1 MVTTTTTGLARLVAD
16 GGRPYRGARLGLLTH
31 PAAVLPDLSHGLDAL
46 LDAGGRVRAVFGSEH
61 GLRGT
66 AQAGESEH
74 DAVDPATGLPLFDT
88 YGQDAA
94 GITDQLRTAGID
106 VLLVDL
112 QHVGARF
119 YTYESTLYDVIS
131 AAAPAGVEVVV
142 LDRPNPV
149 GGETVQGP
157 VLDPRFSSFVGR
169 AAIPLRHGMTMG
181 ELGGLFAELLGAPR
195 PAVVP
200 MDGWARESDFA
211 ATGLPW
217 VPPSPNI
224 PTAATAR
231 AYPGTCLLEGTN
243 LSTGRGTTT
252 PFEICG
258 APWLALAAIQR
269 LRASGL
275 PGVAFR
281 QAYFTPTFDRFAGEP
296 VSGVQL
302 HVTDPSRFDPLL
314 TALTLLHTV
323 RRLHPEEFA
332 FRAPTFDVLAGTD
345 RLRLAL
351 EADTPPA
358 EITGLWTAEL
368 ADFHDL
374 RRAHLLYPPRATT

>member
-1 MVTTTTTGLARLVAD
+1 MVTTTGLATLVAD
-16 GGRPYRGARLGLLTH
+16 GGKPFQGSRLGLLTH
-31 PAAVLPDLSHGLDAL
+31 PAAVLPDLGHGLDAL
-46 LDAGGRVRAVFGSEH
+46 LDAGADIRAVFGSEH

-74 DAVDPATGLPLFDT
+74 DAVDPVTGLPLFDT
-88 YGQDAA
+88 YDKDAA
-94 GITDQLRTAGID
+94 GIADQLRTAGID

-131 AAAPAGVEVVV
+131 AAAPAGVEVAV

-149 GGETVQGP
+149 GGSAVQGP
-157 VLDPRFSSFVGR
+157 VLDPAFSSFVGR

-181 ELGGLFAELLGAPR
+181 ELGGLFADLLGAPR

-200 MDGWARESDFA
+200 MAGWRREFDFA

-224 PTAATAR
+224 PTAATTLT
-231 AYPGTCLLEGTN
+231 YLGTCLVEGTN

-252 PFEICG
+252 PFEVCG
-258 APWLALAAIQR
+258 APWLDASVVR
-269 LRASGL
+269 ELRAAGL

-281 QAYFTPTFDRFAGEP
+281 QTYFTPTFDRFTGEP

-302 HVTDPSRFDPLL
+302 HVTDPATFDPLL
-314 TALTLLHTV
+314 TALTVLHTV

-332 FRAPTFDVLAGTD
+332 FLPRTFDILAGTD

-351 EADTPPA
+351 EAGTPPA
-358 EITGLWTAEL
+358 ELIRPWHREL
-368 ADFHDL
+368 AEFHDL
-374 RRAHLLYPPRATT
+374 RRGHLLYPGATGA